1 MIDTPQ
7 DCFRHAATSRSAAQG
22 PMLENVR
29 RKHLASAVAW
39 ENLAAI
45 LLGRRG
51 DRHTLRLSKLP
62 EFAPNSNG
70 HGLAATVEG
79 WENEGG
85 TF

>member
-7 DCFRHAATSRSAAQG
+7 DCFRHAAASRSAAQG

-29 RKHLASAVAW
+29 RKHLASAAAW

-51 DRHTLRLSKLP
+51 DRHMLRLSKLP
-62 EFAPNSNG
+62 EFASNSDGNS
-70 HGLAATVEG
+70 LPVTVEG
-79 WENEGG
+79 
-85 TF
+85 